1 MVDPIRTARL
11 AHRLL
16 FVGIVAVL
24 IFIRILPLSSMP
36 SSIPGPD
43 LALGLTLAWVLRRPD
58 YVPAVTI
65 AGVFLLE
72 DLLFMRPPGLWA
84 LIVLAGTE
92 FVRAREVVTRD
103 LPFLLEWLLI
113 GAVLFGMIF
122 ANRLVLEIFMVPQI
136 PLNLVLIH
144 GFTTLVAYPFVVFF
158 TRYVLGL
165 HRAATGEVDA
175 LGHRL

>member
-1 MVDPIRTARL
+1 MVDPIRATRL

-43 LALGLTLAWVLRRPD
+43 LALGLTLAWVLRHPD

-103 LPFLLEWLLI
+103 LPFLFQVGAEVRVCPTPSQFNRTTVERSPQANLAPAHSGPRPLSDDQLLH
-113 GAVLFGMIF
+113 
-122 ANRLVLEIFMVPQI
+122 LVRALCP
-136 PLNLVLIH
+136 
-144 GFTTLVAYPFVVFF
+144 G
-158 TRYVLGL
+158 GL
-165 HRAATGEVDA
+165 PKSR
-175 LGHRL
+175 